1 MVRKNGEEW
10 LITMNDTEA
19 HIPQVYEEVKR
30 EIVIVNHWNKIR
42 LDWIY
47 LFIMNHENCFPR
59 HKIKTATKI
68 QTIKNNHMECFWC
81 EKKST
86 CFCGISLCLSFEK
99 YIWEI

>member
-42 LDWIY
+42 LDWTY

-59 HKIKTATKI
+59 HKNSH
-68 QTIKNNHMECFWC
+68 KNTDN
-81 EKKST
+81 KKQSYGM
-86 CFCGISLCLSFEK
+86 FLV
-99 YIWEI
+99 